1 LDTQTFNM
9 RIALAPDDLAY
20 SKQFC
25 QQHHLHQGYI
35 VICPFTTRPQKHW
48 SEGHWINFIKQAYEQ
63 LSLPVVML
71 GGPGDVE
78 AGKRLDCGQSGLINV
93 TGQTRLRQAAAII
106 ANARL
111 LVGVDTGLTHMGI
124 AAAIPVITLFGSTC
138 PYQDT
143 GQDTTV
149 VLYKAMECSP
159 CRRNPTCGGAF
170 TCMTDISVAD
180 VLESANQLL
189 NGSINENPAC

>member
-1 LDTQTFNM
+1 
-9 RIALAPDDLAY
+9 
-20 SKQFC
+20 
-25 QQHHLHQGYI
+25 
-35 VICPFTTRPQKHW
+35 
-48 SEGHWINFIKQAYEQ
+48 
-63 LSLPVVML
+63 
-71 GGPGDVE
+71 
-78 AGKRLDCGQSGLINV
+78 
-93 TGQTRLRQAAAII
+93 
-106 ANARL
+106 